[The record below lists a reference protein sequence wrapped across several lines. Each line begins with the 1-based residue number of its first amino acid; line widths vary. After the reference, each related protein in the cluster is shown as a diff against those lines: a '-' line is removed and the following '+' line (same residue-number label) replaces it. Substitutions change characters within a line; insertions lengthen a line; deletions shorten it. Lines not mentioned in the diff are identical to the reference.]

1 MKTLVKQQLNLAFNF
16 SALKWYFRHDKKKF
30 LGRAAIAVILIF
42 SLLPVY
48 YFYVQILHNLFMAGL
63 SLWQPEFVLST
74 ALVMVSMFVLV
85 LGIPYVIANFYFSQD
100 LTFLIPLPFKPGEII
115 GAKFFVVLVQE
126 YLTAIPLLLPALIIY
141 GTGTGAGPYFWLSGL
156 VVIFLAPVIPLGII
170 SILIM
175 VIMRFTSLGNRKDF
189 LRLIGMFLLVFLI
202 LVANYFLTRVSV
214 ETPEVFME
222 MLMAND
228 GLIKMI
234 TKAFPPVLLATKG
247 MAAGGL
253 VALRYLLAFIGL
265 NLLIL
270 ALTYYAGEHLFYRGF
285 IGGTEVTAAQSLSAE
300 QLPEKAYRASA
311 PAWAIARR
319 EIKILFRTPIY
330 LFNSVGVLVILPIAM
345 LIPFLSGELSEPL
358 LLLTQQNEARVLVNL
373 IGAAFIA
380 FMAVFV
386 PASSTSFSR
395 EGRHFWLSQVIP
407 VPPGE
412 QIKGKIYYSLLLTLL
427 SVPLVILLSV
437 LITKWSLLELIIIL
451 VVGLCAGF
459 PVINLGLL
467 IDLLNPYL
475 TWENPQKAIKQN
487 ANAVW
492 SMLAAA
498 VVFLLLYGVV
508 MFLYKLAV
516 ADFYIYAAVAVVA
529 LFLGFLTYSFLQK
542 IADRR
547 YRDIISP

>member
-1 MKTLVKQQLNLAFNF
+1 M
-16 SALKWYFRHDKKKF
+16 
-30 LGRAAIAVILIF
+30 
-42 SLLPVY
+42 
-48 YFYVQILHNLFMAGL
+48 
-63 SLWQPEFVLST
+63 
-74 ALVMVSMFVLV
+74 
-85 LGIPYVIANFYFSQD
+85 
-100 LTFLIPLPFKPGEII
+100 
-115 GAKFFVVLVQE
+115 
-126 YLTAIPLLLPALIIY
+126 
-141 GTGTGAGPYFWLSGL
+141 
-156 VVIFLAPVIPLGII
+156 
-170 SILIM
+170 
-175 VIMRFTSLGNRKDF
+175 
-189 LRLIGMFLLVFLI
+189 
-202 LVANYFLTRVSV
+202 
-214 ETPEVFME
+214 
-222 MLMAND
+222 
-228 GLIKMI
+228 
-234 TKAFPPVLLATKG
+234 
-247 MAAGGL
+247 
-253 VALRYLLAFIGL
+253 
-265 NLLIL
+265 
-270 ALTYYAGEHLFYRGF
+270 
-285 IGGTEVTAAQSLSAE
+285 
-300 QLPEKAYRASA
+300 
-311 PAWAIARR
+311 
-319 EIKILFRTPIY
+319 
-330 LFNSVGVLVILPIAM
+330 ILPIAM